1 MKKQQGVRKI
11 DFSYKRLGKMAD
23 KFYNDGK
30 YVSALRFAY
39 KQFRAY
45 GGDPDV
51 YDRLADIYENMGL
64 HSSAIHWLYRYLD
77 TCDEDEIPDIYE
89 SLAVNYLNM
98 GNESQAAYYY
108 NRLVDVDD
116 TLPEEA
122 KLEIAAAFSHK
133 KSENFRFVYPPEKAD
148 YSKEMELGSKALK
161 HGDTA
166 RAVSAFEKVVKGSK
180 DYPQAKEMQAVA
192 LLLSERA
199 EEAERICLAL
209 LEDDPNNVQAA
220 ATLAAAYLEQGKTD
234 DSKAIALRLAT
245 QKQRNAEETYKV
257 ATVCCENDLHEEAYL
272 KFCELEKDMPYDGR
286 MLYFKGV
293 AAYKSGRKQAAIESF
308 DKLYTIYPDA
318 AVVDYYLKR
327 LRENTDGEDEP
338 ELTYFYRLP
347 KEERECRKS
356 MLEHVE
362 KLPVGEAEL
371 LGTLAFREGYFH
383 WCFDEMDGTDQELQY
398 LALKAAARANVDELI
413 EEALLDTEV
422 SDFLKIETLRL
433 LLERNLDDNFG
444 LVLCHIYKR
453 LDINRISIG
462 KKCRK
467 RFIEGYAKLASK
479 FIAIQDGYPRKIK
492 YAAEKLYRAVESA
505 DRFDLLENSDDIAC
519 ALYFAAGL
527 RELGQDV
534 DSVSAAFDGE
544 AATVRALIACLRGA
558 NETHKGLERIRS
570 GEKTNE
576 TH

>member
-1 MKKQQGVRKI
+1 MKKQGVRKI
-11 DFSYKRLGKMAD
+11 DFSYKRYGKMAD

-39 KQFRAY
+39 KQYRVY

-51 YDRLADIYENMGL
+51 YNRLADIYENMGL

-77 TCDEDEIPDIYE
+77 TCDEEEIPDIYE

-122 KLEIAAAFSHK
+122 KFEIAAAFSHK
-133 KSENFRFVYPPEKAD
+133 KSDNFRFVYPPEKAD
-148 YSKEMELGSKALK
+148 YSKEMEVGSKALK
-161 HGDTA
+161 RGDTA
-166 RAVSAFEKVVKGSK
+166 RAISAFGKVVKGSK
-180 DYPQAKEMQAVA
+180 EYPQAKEMQAVA

-199 EEAERICLAL
+199 EEAEEICLQL
-209 LEDDPNNVQAA
+209 IEDDPQNVQAA
-220 ATLAAAYLEQGKTD
+220 ATLAAAYLEQDKTEE
-234 DSKAIALRLAT
+234 SKEMARRLAS

-257 ATVCCENDLHEEAYL
+257 ATVCCENDLHEEAYQ
-272 KFCELEKDMPYDGR
+272 KFCELENEMPYDGR

-293 AAYKSGRKQAAIESF
+293 SAHKSGRKQAAIDAFE
-308 DKLYTIYPDA
+308 KLYTIYPDA
-318 AVVDYYLKR
+318 AVVDYYLQR
-327 LRENTDGEDEP
+327 LKETEEGEDEP

-356 MLEHVE
+356 ALEHVAS
-362 KLPVGEAEL
+362 LPISEAEL
-371 LGTLAFREGYFH
+371 LGSLIFREGYFH
-383 WCFDEMDGTDQELQY
+383 WCFDEMDGADQELQY
-398 LALKAAARANVDELI
+398 LALRAAAHANVDELI

-422 SDFLKIETLRL
+422 SDFLKIETIRM

-444 LVLCHIYKR
+444 VVLCNIYKR
-453 LDINRISIG
+453 LDINKINIG
-462 KKCRK
+462 KKFRK
-467 RFIEGYAKLASK
+467 RFIEGYAKIASK

-492 YAAEKLYRAVESA
+492 FAAEKLYRAVEEQE
-505 DRFDLLENSDDIAC
+505 RFELFNNSDDIAC
-519 ALYFAAGL
+519 ALYFAANL

-534 DSVSAAFDGE
+534 ESVSAAFEGNAE
-544 AATVRALIACLRGA
+544 VVHELIACLRGGGESKRLEQLKSGEIG
-558 NETHKGLERIRS
+558 NETH
-570 GEKTNE
+570 
-576 TH
+576 